1 MIEKPL
7 KSIPNVQNLIIV
19 PEQIVKQAWDA
30 IDNEPDSGFAIV
42 LQAAEDY
49 KAANMTPMFILDQSS
64 MDIYCF
70 AKETFGK
77 KLH

>member
-1 MIEKPL
+1 MKN
-7 KSIPNVQNLIIV
+7 IPNIENLIV
-19 PEQIVKQAWDA
+19 VSEKIVKEAWEA
-30 IDNEPDSGFAIV
+30 IDKEPDSGFAIV
-42 LQAAEDY
+42 LQAAEEY
-49 KAANMTPMFILDQSS
+49 KAANMTPMFILDQRN

>member
-1 MIEKPL
+1 MKN
-7 KSIPNVQNLIIV
+7 IPNVQNLIVV
-19 PEQIVKQAWDA
+19 PENIVKEAWDA

-42 LQAAEDY
+42 LQAAEEY
-49 KAANMTPMFILDQSS
+49 KAANMAPMFILDQIN